1 MRLLNALPL
10 LAGLALTAALAAC
23 GSGEKTPAPGKTV
36 SAEQVAARAQGAVR
50 PQAGKYRS
58 SMELLDFAMP
68 GMPDAAKAQMRQA
81 FASGLAQGNE
91 FCMTAE
97 QADPRQM
104 LQNMAESK
112 CTFSKF
118 DVDGGKV
125 DAQMS
130 CTGDDGI
137 ASTVQM
143 QGQMTADSSTMTMAM
158 ERTMQG
164 VGKMQMKMRVTS
176 QRIGECS

>member
-1 MRLLNALPL
+1 MRAIHVLPL
-10 LAGLALTAALAAC
+10 AAALALAGC
-23 GSGEKTPAPGKTV
+23 GGGDKAPAAGETV
-36 SAEQVAARAQGAVR
+36 SAQQVAERAQGAVT
-50 PQAGKYRS
+50 PTPGKYTS

-158 ERTMQG
+158 ERSMEG
-164 VGKMQMKMRVTS
+164 IGKMQMKMRVTS
-176 QRIGECS
+176 KRIGECS

>member
-1 MRLLNALPL
+1 MRPMNVLPL
-10 LAGLALTAALAAC
+10 VAGLALAAC
-23 GSGEKTPAPGKTV
+23 GGGDKAPAAGESV
-36 SAEQVAARAQGAVR
+36 SAEQVAARASGAVT
-50 PQAGKYRS
+50 PQPGKYTSR
-58 SMELLDFAMP
+58 MELLDFSMP
-68 GMPDAAKAQMRQA
+68 GMPDGAKAQMQQA

-91 FCMTAE
+91 FCMTKD

-112 CTFSKF
+112 CSFSRF
-118 DVDGGKV
+118 DVDGGKISA
-125 DAQMS
+125 DMS

-158 ERTMQG
+158 QRSMEG
-164 VGKMQMKMRVTS
+164 LGKMQMKMRVTS
-176 QRIGECS
+176 TRIGECS

>member
-1 MRLLNALPL
+1 MRLMNVLPL
-10 LAGLALTAALAAC
+10 VAGLALAAC
-23 GSGEKTPAPGKTV
+23 GSGDKAPAAGETV
-36 SAEQVAARAQGAVR
+36 SADQVAARAAGAAAPR
-50 PQAGKYRS
+50 PGKYTSR
-58 SMELLDFAMP
+58 MELLDFSMP
-68 GMPDAAKAQMRQA
+68 GMPDAAKAQMQQA

-112 CTFSKF
+112 CSFSRF
-118 DVDGGKV
+118 DVDGGKI
-125 DAQMS
+125 DADMS

-158 ERTMQG
+158 QRSMEG
-164 VGKMQMKMRVTS
+164 IGKMQMKMRVTS
-176 QRIGECS
+176 QRTGDCS

>member
-1 MRLLNALPL
+1 MRLMNVLPL
-10 LAGLALTAALAAC
+10 VAGLALAAC
-23 GSGEKTPAPGKTV
+23 GSGDKAPAAGETV
-36 SAEQVAARAQGAVR
+36 SADQVAARAAGAPAPR
-50 PQAGKYRS
+50 PGKYTSR
-58 SMELLDFAMP
+58 MELLDFSMP
-68 GMPDAAKAQMRQA
+68 GMPDAAKAQMQQA

-112 CTFSKF
+112 CSFSRF
-118 DVDGGKV
+118 DVDGGKI
-125 DAQMS
+125 DADMS

-158 ERTMQG
+158 QRSMEG
-164 VGKMQMKMRVTS
+164 IGKMQMKMRVTS
-176 QRIGECS
+176 QRTGDCS

>member
-1 MRLLNALPL
+1 MRLMNVLPL
-10 LAGLALTAALAAC
+10 VAGLALAAC
-23 GSGEKTPAPGKTV
+23 GSGDKAPAAGETV
-36 SAEQVAARAQGAVR
+36 SADQVAARAAGAAAPR
-50 PQAGKYRS
+50 PGKYTSR
-58 SMELLDFAMP
+58 MELLDFSMP
-68 GMPDAAKAQMRQA
+68 GMPDAAKAQMQQA

-112 CTFSKF
+112 CSFSRF
-118 DVDGGKV
+118 DVDGGKI
-125 DAQMS
+125 DADMS

-143 QGQMTADSSTMTMAM
+143 QGQMAADSSTMTMAM
-158 ERTMQG
+158 QRSMEG
-164 VGKMQMKMRVTS
+164 IGKMQMKMRVTS
-176 QRIGECS
+176 QRIGDCS